1 MFHPP
6 PRIIILSYPFQ
17 PRSRRRDR
25 FEAGKISYQSQ
36 VDGIFPRS
44 ISSHDR
50 SSRHVG
56 DNRGGSLLGR
66 PTDFSERRSPR
77 RRGLSNLEDVKKRQR
92 PPNGQVF
99 PMEKPQQGAGGREY
113 AATDHHPVN
122 EKFTISI
129 SRRIE
134 ASRPEPRTIT
144 RRDIKG

>member
-56 DNRGGSLLGR
+56 DNPCGGSLLGR

-99 PMEKPQQGAGGREY
+99 PMEKSQQGAGGREY
-113 AATDHHPVN
+113 AATD
-122 EKFTISI
+122 E
-129 SRRIE
+129 
-134 ASRPEPRTIT
+134 
-144 RRDIKG
+144 